1 MKKSKL
7 LWMCAVLMIAGLSS
21 CVCIVVIKKNIIMKY
36 YSILICCL
44 LFIVTGCSSDNDL
57 PIGNNERKDV
67 SLTRSEQTLV
77 SQCNGF
83 AFRLFDALQGD
94 KSMMVSPVSV
104 VYALGMLNNGAA
116 GETRAQINE
125 VLGFNGDDADG
136 VNAFCK
142 KLLDEAL
149 TLDKKSKV
157 MIANNIFVNKDYEL
171 QSDFVQ
177 KVREYYQVSPERLD
191 FNNPSALGTINRWA
205 SDHTEGIIGN
215 VLDKIDPSMVSY
227 LLNVIY
233 FKGEWAAPFDK
244 SQTKKEGFFEGKSLV
259 DMMNCK
265 RKFDYAESED
275 LQVLRMPYGNGA
287 YSMTIL
293 LPRVGKSLSDI
304 LDIITAEEWTELTAT
319 LSEALVDVKMPKFET
334 ATEVYL
340 NEVLSDLGVTKAF
353 TGEAEF
359 PDFCNVPT
367 FIGFCKQSSQIKVDE
382 EGTVAAVVTTTGMD
396 TEYVPAE
403 RAEFYATRPFI
414 YVISEKSTGAI
425 FFIGSY
431 MGD

>member
-1 MKKSKL
+1 MQYFQLSIVIINRGRPQNGFNKQLKMAMMKKVFLMMSML
-7 LWMCAVLMIAGLSS
+7 LSLGMFSS
-21 CVCIVVIKKNIIMKY
+21 CN
-36 YSILICCL
+36 
-44 LFIVTGCSSDNDL
+44 NDDDTSTV
-57 PIGNNERKDV
+57 NNERKDV
-67 SLTRSEQTLV
+67 SLTRAEQTLV
-77 SQCNGF
+77 SQSNGF

-116 GETRAQINE
+116 GETKAQINE
-125 VLGFNGDDADG
+125 VLGFKGDDADG

-142 KLLDEAL
+142 KLLDEAM
-149 TLDKKSKV
+149 TLDRKSKL
-157 MIANNIFVNKDYEL
+157 MIANNIYVNKDYEL
-171 QSDFVQ
+171 QSAFVQ
-177 KVREYYQVSPERLD
+177 KVREYYQASPERLD
-191 FNNPSALGTINRWA
+191 FSNPSTLGTINRWA

-215 VLDKIDPSMVSY
+215 VLNEIDPSTVSY
-227 LLNVIY
+227 LLNAIY

-244 SQTKKEGFFEGKSLV
+244 GQTKKEVFFGGKNLV

-275 LQVLRMPYGNGA
+275 LQALRMPYGNGA

-293 LPRVGKSLSDI
+293 LPRAGKSLSDI
-304 LDIITAEEWTELTAT
+304 LDIMTAEEWTELTTA

-334 ATEVYL
+334 TTEVCL
-340 NEVLSDLGVTKAF
+340 NEVLSDLGMPKAF
-353 TGEAEF
+353 TSQAEF

-382 EGTVAAVVTTTGMD
+382 EGTVAAVVTTTVMD
-396 TEYVPAE
+396 TEYVQAE
-403 RAEFYATRPFI
+403 RAEFHATRPFI

-431 MGD
+431 KGD